1 MTLSKSSRLKP
12 FTREELEA
20 LSPWQLPVMDAPEP
34 EPEPE
39 EEPVELPKMP
49 TAEEIEAI
57 QKQAH
62 DEAAI
67 LGHQEGYERG
77 HQEGREQGY
86 NEGHNAGRNAGHQQ
100 GHDEGWQQGR
110 EEGWKRGHDEG
121 WQQGHA
127 EGQKIMLEAAARFEP
142 LIDCLDQPLTLM
154 DEQVEQELVT
164 LAIALAKQLIRRELK
179 TDPGQIVAVAREALA
194 ALPASARRVHLHLH
208 PEDAELVRHALALRD
223 SGPRWKIVED
233 PLMTRGGCRVL
244 TETSHIDATL
254 EKRLMAV
261 IAQVLGGEREGDAL
275 L

>member
-1 MTLSKSSRLKP
+1 MTSSKSSRLKP

-57 QKQAH
+57 QRQAH
-62 DEAAI
+62 DEAAA
-67 LGHQEGYERG
+67 LGRQEGYEQGYECGYR
-77 HQEGREQGY
+77 EGREQGY
-86 NEGHNAGRNAGHQQ
+86 NEGRDAGHKQ
-100 GHDEGWQQGR
+100 GHGEGWQQGR

-127 EGQKIMLEAAARFEP
+127 EGQKVMLEAAARFEP
-142 LIDCLDQPLTLM
+142 LIDCLDEPLALM

-179 TDPGQIVAVAREALA
+179 TDPGQVVAVAREALS

-233 PLMTRGGCRVL
+233 PLTTRGGCRVL

-261 IAQVLGGEREGDAL
+261 IAQVLGGEREGDSVL
-275 L
+275 